1 MFKFSRALPALAAAA
16 IIALA
21 GCGGAAQQGTP
32 EEDIMYI
39 TVNGNRLTVDTEDN
53 ASSRA
58 LLERL
63 RPGDVEVEMSD
74 YGDMEKVGCLGFDL
88 PRSDSRISV
97 APGDVILYLG
107 NQITVYYDV
116 NSRNFT
122 RIGHV
127 RGVNSRE
134 DMLQLLGGAGDIT
147 AVFSV

>member
-32 EEDIMYI
+32 EGDIMYI

-63 RPGDVEVEMSD
+63 RSGDVEVEMSD

-107 NQITVYYDV
+107 NRITVYYDT
-116 NSRNFT
+116 NSWNFT
-122 RIGHV
+122 RLGHV